1 MENII
6 EPNIH
11 FDFSKITLAH
21 PITIQG
27 GAYFTRIE
35 MNKKPLYIQTLKSLT
50 KQGIIKS
57 GKKYYCDLLFDN
69 TSAELI
75 NWFENLEDKCHK
87 LIYEKKDEWFQGN
100 LEENDVESAFSPIMR
115 IYKSGKFY
123 LLRTN
128 IKNTKDNQP
137 ILRIYDENENIL
149 TTTDIN
155 NETEIISILEIQGIK
170 FTTRNFQL
178 EIELKQM
185 MVINNE
191 PIFENCLIKT
201 NAPKKIQQIEPLQKE
216 NNIALEHL
224 VNNDLVNNDLAN
236 NDVENNDLANNDL
249 ANNDVETIDNIDNI
263 DNILDN
269 SNDTSDVLEEIEYL
283 PENSLEMDLE
293 KQYLEKN
300 DISNNLDMSSGEEI
314 IDISFEE
321 LETIPN
327 NNDDELTEVDY
338 FNFNL
343 EDDHTVKLRPPNE
356 VYFDLYKEAREK
368 AKQAK
373 KNAILAYLEAK
384 NIRKTYMI
392 DYIDESDGDA
402 DFDAEI
408 DDVSE
413 SELEGL

>member
-57 GKKYYCDLLFDN
+57 GKKHYCDLLFDN

-128 IKNTKDNQP
+128 LKNTKDNQP

-170 FTTRNFQL
+170 FTNRNFQL
-178 EIELKQM
+178 EIEVKQM
-185 MVINNE
+185 MVINND
-191 PIFENCLIKT
+191 PIFESCLIKT
-201 NAPKKIQQIEPLQKE
+201 NTPKKIQPNQEE
-216 NNIALEHL
+216 NSIALEHL
-224 VNNDLVNNDLAN
+224 ANNDLENNDLENNDVENNDVEN

-249 ANNDVETIDNIDNI
+249 ETIDNIV
-263 DNILDN
+263 DN
-269 SNDTSDVLEEIEYL
+269 SNDTTDVLEEIEDL
-283 PENSLEMDLE
+283 PENSLELDL
-293 KQYLEKN
+293 KNQSLEKN
-300 DISNNLDMSSGEEI
+300 DLSNNLDITSNEEI

-321 LETIPN
+321 LATIP

>member
-57 GKKYYCDLLFDN
+57 GKKHYCDLLFDN

-128 IKNTKDNQP
+128 LKNTKDNQP

-170 FTTRNFQL
+170 FTSRNFQL
-178 EIELKQM
+178 EIEVKQM
-185 MVINNE
+185 MVINND
-191 PIFENCLIKT
+191 PIFESCLIKT
-201 NAPKKIQQIEPLQKE
+201 NTPKKIQPNQEE
-216 NNIALEHL
+216 NSIALEHL
-224 VNNDLVNNDLAN
+224 ANNDLEN
-236 NDVENNDLANNDL
+236 NDVENNVLENNDLANNDL
-249 ANNDVETIDNIDNI
+249 ETIDNIV
-263 DNILDN
+263 DN
-269 SNDTSDVLEEIEYL
+269 SNDTTDVLEEIEPL
-283 PENSLEMDLE
+283 PENSLELDLE
-293 KQYLEKN
+293 NQSLEKN
-300 DISNNLDMSSGEEI
+300 DLSNNLDITSNEEI

-321 LETIPN
+321 LATIP

>member
-27 GAYFTRIE
+27 GAYFTKIE
-35 MNKKPLYIQTLKSLT
+35 MNKKPLYIQTLKGLT

-128 IKNTKDNQP
+128 LKNTKDNQP
-137 ILRIYDENENIL
+137 ILHIYDENENIL

-170 FTTRNFQL
+170 FTSRNFQL

-185 MVINNE
+185 MVINND

-201 NAPKKIQQIEPLQKE
+201 NIPKKKQTIEEE
-216 NNIALEHL
+216 NNISLK
-224 VNNDLVNNDLAN
+224 
-236 NDVENNDLANNDL
+236 DLANNDL
-249 ANNDVETIDNIDNI
+249 ANNDLVKINTNVMDNIDTN
-263 DNILDN
+263 NILEN
-269 SNDTSDVLEEIEYL
+269 LNDTTDVLEEIEHL
-283 PENSLEMDLE
+283 PENSLEPDLE
-293 KQYLEKN
+293 KQPLEKN
-300 DISNNLDMSSGEEI
+300 TLLNNTVMSFNEEP

-321 LETIPN
+321 LETMTN

-343 EDDHTVKLRPPNE
+343 EDDHTLKLRPPNE

>member
-27 GAYFTRIE
+27 SAYFTRIE
-35 MNKKPLYIQTLKSLT
+35 MNKKPLYIQTSKSLT

-57 GKKYYCDLLFDN
+57 GKKHYCDLLFDN
-69 TSAELI
+69 TSFELI

-128 IKNTKDNQP
+128 LKNTKDNQP

-170 FTTRNFQL
+170 FTNRNFQL
-178 EIELKQM
+178 EIEVKQM

-191 PIFENCLIKT
+191 PIFESCLIKT
-201 NAPKKIQQIEPLQKE
+201 NAPKKIQPIETNQPIQEE

-224 VNNDLVNNDLAN
+224 ANNDL
-236 NDVENNDLANNDL
+236 ENNDLENNDL
-249 ANNDVETIDNIDNI
+249 ENNDVETI

-269 SNDTSDVLEEIEYL
+269 SNDTTDVLEEIEHL
-283 PENSLEMDLE
+283 PENSIEMNLE
-293 KQYLEKN
+293 KQSLEKN
-300 DISNNLDMSSGEEI
+300 NLSNNLDMSSNEEI

-321 LETIPN
+321 LATIP

>member
-57 GKKYYCDLLFDN
+57 GKKHYCDLLFDN

-128 IKNTKDNQP
+128 LKNTKDNQP

-170 FTTRNFQL
+170 FTSRNFQL
-178 EIELKQM
+178 EIEVKQM
-185 MVINNE
+185 MVINND
-191 PIFENCLIKT
+191 PIFESCLIKT
-201 NAPKKIQQIEPLQKE
+201 NTPKKIQPNQEE
-216 NNIALEHL
+216 NSIALEHL
-224 VNNDLVNNDLAN
+224 ANNDLEN
-236 NDVENNDLANNDL
+236 NDVENNVLENNDLANNDL
-249 ANNDVETIDNIDNI
+249 ETIDNIV
-263 DNILDN
+263 DN
-269 SNDTSDVLEEIEYL
+269 SNDTTDVLEEIEDL
-283 PENSLEMDLE
+283 PENSLELDL
-293 KQYLEKN
+293 KTQSLEKN
-300 DISNNLDMSSGEEI
+300 DLSNNLDITSNEEI

-321 LETIPN
+321 LATIP

>member
-57 GKKYYCDLLFDN
+57 GKKHYCDLLFDN

-128 IKNTKDNQP
+128 LKNTKDNQP

-170 FTTRNFQL
+170 FTSRNFQL
-178 EIELKQM
+178 EIEVKQM

-191 PIFENCLIKT
+191 PIFESCLIKT
-201 NAPKKIQQIEPLQKE
+201 NTPKKIQPNQEE
-216 NNIALEHL
+216 NSIALEHL
-224 VNNDLVNNDLAN
+224 ANNDLEN
-236 NDVENNDLANNDL
+236 NDVENNVLENNDLANNHL
-249 ANNDVETIDNIDNI
+249 ETIDNIV
-263 DNILDN
+263 DN
-269 SNDTSDVLEEIEYL
+269 SNDTTDVLEEIEPL

-293 KQYLEKN
+293 NQSLEKN
-300 DISNNLDMSSGEEI
+300 DLSNNLDMSSNEEI

-321 LETIPN
+321 LATIP

>member
-57 GKKYYCDLLFDN
+57 GKKHYCDLLFDN

-128 IKNTKDNQP
+128 LKNTKDNQP

-170 FTTRNFQL
+170 FTSRNFQL
-178 EIELKQM
+178 EIEVKQM

-191 PIFENCLIKT
+191 PIFESCLIKT
-201 NAPKKIQQIEPLQKE
+201 NAPKKNQPIQEE
-216 NNIALEHL
+216 NNITLEH
-224 VNNDLVNNDLAN
+224 
-236 NDVENNDLANNDL
+236 LANNDL
-249 ANNDVETIDNIDNI
+249 VNNDVETIDNIV
-263 DNILDN
+263 DN
-269 SNDTSDVLEEIEYL
+269 SNDTTDVLEEIEEIEDL

-293 KQYLEKN
+293 NQSLEKN
-300 DISNNLDMSSGEEI
+300 DLSNNLDITSNEEI

-321 LETIPN
+321 LATIP

>member
-1 MENII
+1 MEKNLYIDASHPNETRVVLKSGNNIEDYEYEGVKNDLIKNNIYLGKVSRI
-6 EPNIH
+6 EPSLQAA
-11 FDFSKITLAH
+11 FVDFGRERHGFLSFNDIQSDYYQLPKSDLEKIKEEEEKMREELSKKVEEIENKNLA
-21 PITIQG
+21 
-27 GAYFTRIE
+27 E
-35 MNKKPLYIQTLKSLT
+35 
-50 KQGIIKS
+50 
-57 GKKYYCDLLFDN
+57 
-69 TSAELI
+69 
-75 NWFENLEDKCHK
+75 
-87 LIYEKKDEWFQGN
+87 GN

-128 IKNTKDNQP
+128 LKNTKDNQP

-170 FTTRNFQL
+170 FTSRNFQL
-178 EIELKQM
+178 EIEVKQM
-185 MVINNE
+185 MVINND
-191 PIFENCLIKT
+191 PIFESCLIKT
-201 NAPKKIQQIEPLQKE
+201 NTPKKVQPNQEE
-216 NNIALEHL
+216 NSIALEHL
-224 VNNDLVNNDLAN
+224 ANNDLENNDLAN
-236 NDVENNDLANNDL
+236 NDVENNDL
-249 ANNDVETIDNIDNI
+249 ETIDNIA
-263 DNILDN
+263 DN
-269 SNDTSDVLEEIEYL
+269 SNDTTDVLEEIEPL

-293 KQYLEKN
+293 NQSLEKN
-300 DISNNLDMSSGEEI
+300 DLSNNLDITSNEEI

-321 LETIPN
+321 LATIP

>member
-57 GKKYYCDLLFDN
+57 GKKHYCDLLFDN

-128 IKNTKDNQP
+128 LKNTKDNQP

-170 FTTRNFQL
+170 FTSRNFQL
-178 EIELKQM
+178 EIEVKQM

-191 PIFENCLIKT
+191 PIFESCLIKT
-201 NAPKKIQQIEPLQKE
+201 NTPKKIQPVETIETIQPIQEE
-216 NNIALEHL
+216 NNITLEH
-224 VNNDLVNNDLAN
+224 LAN
-236 NDVENNDLANNDL
+236 NDVENNDVENNDVE
-249 ANNDVETIDNIDNI
+249 NNDVETIDNIV
-263 DNILDN
+263 DN
-269 SNDTSDVLEEIEYL
+269 SNDTTDVLEEIEEIEDL
-283 PENSLEMDLE
+283 ADNSLEMDLE
-293 KQYLEKN
+293 NQSLEKN
-300 DISNNLDMSSGEEI
+300 DLSNNLDITSNEEI

-321 LETIPN
+321 LATIP

>member
-57 GKKYYCDLLFDN
+57 GKKHYCDLLFDN

-128 IKNTKDNQP
+128 LKNTKDNQP

-170 FTTRNFQL
+170 FTSRNFQL
-178 EIELKQM
+178 EIEVKQM
-185 MVINNE
+185 MVINND
-191 PIFENCLIKT
+191 PIFESCLIKT
-201 NAPKKIQQIEPLQKE
+201 NTPKKVQPNQEE
-216 NNIALEHL
+216 NSIALEHL
-224 VNNDLVNNDLAN
+224 ANNDLENNDLENNDLAN
-236 NDVENNDLANNDL
+236 NDVENNDL
-249 ANNDVETIDNIDNI
+249 ETIDNIA
-263 DNILDN
+263 DN
-269 SNDTSDVLEEIEYL
+269 SNDTTDVLEEIEPL

-293 KQYLEKN
+293 NQSLEKN
-300 DISNNLDMSSGEEI
+300 DLSNNLDITSNEEI

-321 LETIPN
+321 LATIP

>member
-6 EPNIH
+6 EPNVH

-21 PITIQG
+21 PISIQG

-35 MNKKPLYIQTLKSLT
+35 MNKKPLYIQTLKGLT

-57 GKKYYCDLLFDN
+57 GKKHYCDLLFDN

-128 IKNTKDNQP
+128 LKNTKDNQP

-201 NAPKKIQQIEPLQKE
+201 NAPKKNQPNEPIQEE
-216 NNIALEHL
+216 NNISLESLEH
-224 VNNDLVNNDLAN
+224 
-236 NDVENNDLANNDL
+236 LANNDL
-249 ANNDVETIDNIDNI
+249 ETICTNVQE
-263 DNILDN
+263 NILEN
-269 SNDTSDVLEEIEYL
+269 SNDTTDILEEIEHL
-283 PENSLEMDLE
+283 PENSLEIDLE
-293 KQYLEKN
+293 TPSLEKN
-300 DISNNLDMSSGEEI
+300 DLSNNSNNSNEET

-343 EDDHTVKLRPPNE
+343 EDDHTLKLRPPNE

>member
-57 GKKYYCDLLFDN
+57 GKKHYCDLLFDN

-128 IKNTKDNQP
+128 LKNTKDNQP

-170 FTTRNFQL
+170 FTSRNFQL
-178 EIELKQM
+178 EIEVKQM
-185 MVINNE
+185 MVINND
-191 PIFENCLIKT
+191 PIFESCLIKT
-201 NAPKKIQQIEPLQKE
+201 NTPKKIQPNQEE
-216 NNIALEHL
+216 NSIALEHL
-224 VNNDLVNNDLAN
+224 ANNDLEN
-236 NDVENNDLANNDL
+236 NDVENNVLENNDLANNDL
-249 ANNDVETIDNIDNI
+249 ETIDNIV
-263 DNILDN
+263 DN
-269 SNDTSDVLEEIEYL
+269 SNDTTDVLEEIEPL

-293 KQYLEKN
+293 NQSLEKN
-300 DISNNLDMSSGEEI
+300 DLSNNLDITSNEEI

-321 LETIPN
+321 LATIP

>member
-21 PITIQG
+21 PISIQG

-57 GKKYYCDLLFDN
+57 GKKHYCDLLFDN
-69 TSAELI
+69 TSVDLI
-75 NWFENLEDKCHK
+75 NWFENLEEKCYK

-137 ILRIYDENENIL
+137 ILRIYDENANNL

-155 NETEIISILEIQGIK
+155 NESEVISILEIQGIK

-185 MVINNE
+185 MIINNE
-191 PIFENCLIKT
+191 PIFDNCLIKT
-201 NAPKKIQQIEPLQKE
+201 NASKKIQSNEPIQEE
-216 NNIALEHL
+216 NNISLEH
-224 VNNDLVNNDLAN
+224 
-236 NDVENNDLANNDL
+236 LANNDL
-249 ANNDVETIDNIDNI
+249 ETINTNASE
-263 DNILDN
+263 NLLEN
-269 SNDTSDVLEEIEYL
+269 SNDPTDILEEIEYL
-283 PENSLEMDLE
+283 PENSLGMDLE
-293 KQYLEKN
+293 NPPLEKN
-300 DISNNLDMSSGEEI
+300 DLSNNFNHLDVSYNEEI

-321 LETIPN
+321 LKTIPN

-343 EDDHTVKLRPPNE
+343 EDDYTVKLRPPNE

-373 KNAILAYLEAK
+373 KNAIIAYLEAK

-408 DDVSE
+408 DNVSE

>member
-57 GKKYYCDLLFDN
+57 GKKHYCDLLFDN

-128 IKNTKDNQP
+128 LKNTKDNQP

-170 FTTRNFQL
+170 FTSRNFQL
-178 EIELKQM
+178 EIEVKQM

-191 PIFENCLIKT
+191 PIFESCLIKT
-201 NAPKKIQQIEPLQKE
+201 NTPKKIQPVETIETIETIQEE
-216 NNIALEHL
+216 NNITLEH
-224 VNNDLVNNDLAN
+224 LAN
-236 NDVENNDLANNDL
+236 NDVENNDIE
-249 ANNDVETIDNIDNI
+249 NNDVETIDNIV
-263 DNILDN
+263 DN
-269 SNDTSDVLEEIEYL
+269 SNDTTDVLEEIEELEDL

-293 KQYLEKN
+293 NQSLEKN
-300 DISNNLDMSSGEEI
+300 DLSNNLDITSNEEI

-321 LETIPN
+321 LATIP

>member
-57 GKKYYCDLLFDN
+57 GKKHYCDLLFDN
-69 TSAELI
+69 TSFELI

-128 IKNTKDNQP
+128 LKNTKDNQP

-170 FTTRNFQL
+170 FTNRNFQL
-178 EIELKQM
+178 EIEVKQM

-191 PIFENCLIKT
+191 PIFESCLIKT
-201 NAPKKIQQIEPLQKE
+201 NAPKKIQPIETNQPIQEE

-224 VNNDLVNNDLAN
+224 ANNDL
-236 NDVENNDLANNDL
+236 ENNDL
-249 ANNDVETIDNIDNI
+249 ETI

-269 SNDTSDVLEEIEYL
+269 SNDTSDVLEEIEHL
-283 PENSLEMDLE
+283 PENSLEMNLE
-293 KQYLEKN
+293 KQSLEKN
-300 DISNNLDMSSGEEI
+300 NLSNNLDMSSNEEI

-321 LETIPN
+321 LATIP

>member
-57 GKKYYCDLLFDN
+57 GKKHYCDLLFDN

-128 IKNTKDNQP
+128 LKNTKDNQP

-170 FTTRNFQL
+170 FTSRNFQL
-178 EIELKQM
+178 EIEVKQM
-185 MVINNE
+185 MVINND
-191 PIFENCLIKT
+191 PIFESCLIKT
-201 NAPKKIQQIEPLQKE
+201 NTPKKIQPNQEE
-216 NNIALEHL
+216 NSIALEHL
-224 VNNDLVNNDLAN
+224 ANNDLENNDLENNDVENNDVEN

-249 ANNDVETIDNIDNI
+249 ETIDNIV
-263 DNILDN
+263 DN
-269 SNDTSDVLEEIEYL
+269 SNDTTDVLEEIEDL
-283 PENSLEMDLE
+283 PENSLELDL
-293 KQYLEKN
+293 KNQSLEKN
-300 DISNNLDMSSGEEI
+300 DLSNNLDITSNEEI

-321 LETIPN
+321 LATIP

>member
-57 GKKYYCDLLFDN
+57 GKKHYCDLLFDN

-128 IKNTKDNQP
+128 LKNTKDNQP

-170 FTTRNFQL
+170 FTSRNFQL
-178 EIELKQM
+178 EIEVKQM
-185 MVINNE
+185 MVINND
-191 PIFENCLIKT
+191 PIFESCLIKT
-201 NAPKKIQQIEPLQKE
+201 NTPKKIQPVETIETIETIQPIQEE
-216 NNIALEHL
+216 NNITLEH
-224 VNNDLVNNDLAN
+224 LAN
-236 NDVENNDLANNDL
+236 NDVENND
-249 ANNDVETIDNIDNI
+249 VETIDNIV
-263 DNILDN
+263 DN
-269 SNDTSDVLEEIEYL
+269 SNDTTDVLEEIEDL
-283 PENSLEMDLE
+283 PENSLELDL
-293 KQYLEKN
+293 KNQSLEKN
-300 DISNNLDMSSGEEI
+300 DLSNNLDITSNEEI

-321 LETIPN
+321 LATIP

>member
-57 GKKYYCDLLFDN
+57 GKKHYCDLLFDN

-128 IKNTKDNQP
+128 LKNTKDNQP

-170 FTTRNFQL
+170 FTSRNFQL
-178 EIELKQM
+178 EIEVKQM

-191 PIFENCLIKT
+191 PIFESCLIKT
-201 NAPKKIQQIEPLQKE
+201 NTPKKIQPNQEE
-216 NNIALEHL
+216 NSIALEHL
-224 VNNDLVNNDLAN
+224 ANNDVENNHVENNDLENNDLAN
-236 NDVENNDLANNDL
+236 NDVENNDL
-249 ANNDVETIDNIDNI
+249 ETIDNIA
-263 DNILDN
+263 DN
-269 SNDTSDVLEEIEYL
+269 SNDTTDVLEEIEDL
-283 PENSLEMDLE
+283 PENSLELDLE
-293 KQYLEKN
+293 NQSLEKN
-300 DISNNLDMSSGEEI
+300 DLSNNLDISSNEEI

-321 LETIPN
+321 LATIL

>member
-50 KQGIIKS
+50 KQGIIKL
-57 GKKYYCDLLFDN
+57 GKKHYSDLLFDN

-123 LLRTN
+123 LLRAN
-128 IKNTKDNQP
+128 LKNTKDNQP

-149 TTTDIN
+149 TTSDIN

-170 FTTRNFQL
+170 FTSRNFQL
-178 EIELKQM
+178 EIEVKQM
-185 MVINNE
+185 MVINKE

-201 NAPKKIQQIEPLQKE
+201 NSPKKIQSINTIQEE
-216 NNIALEHL
+216 NNITLEHL
-224 VNNDLVNNDLAN
+224 A
-236 NDVENNDLANNDL
+236 NNDLANNDL
-249 ANNDVETIDNIDNI
+249 ANNDLETIN
-263 DNILDN
+263 NILEN
-269 SNDTSDVLEEIEYL
+269 SNDTMDVLEEIEHL
-283 PENSLEMDLE
+283 PEISLEMDLE
-293 KQYLEKN
+293 KQSLEKN
-300 DISNNLDMSSGEEI
+300 DISNNLDMSSNEEI

-321 LETIPN
+321 LETIP

-392 DYIDESDGDA
+392 DYIDESDGEA

>member
-57 GKKYYCDLLFDN
+57 GKKHYCDLLFDN

-128 IKNTKDNQP
+128 LKNTKDNQP

-170 FTTRNFQL
+170 FTSRNFQL
-178 EIELKQM
+178 EIEVKQM

-191 PIFENCLIKT
+191 PIFESCLIKT
-201 NAPKKIQQIEPLQKE
+201 NTPKKIQPVETIETIQPIQEE
-216 NNIALEHL
+216 NNITLEH
-224 VNNDLVNNDLAN
+224 LAN
-236 NDVENNDLANNDL
+236 NDVENNDVE
-249 ANNDVETIDNIDNI
+249 NNDVETIDNIV
-263 DNILDN
+263 DN
-269 SNDTSDVLEEIEYL
+269 SNDTTDVLEEIEEIEDL
-283 PENSLEMDLE
+283 ADNSLEMDLE
-293 KQYLEKN
+293 NQSLEKN
-300 DISNNLDMSSGEEI
+300 DLSNNLDITSNEEI

-321 LETIPN
+321 LATIP